1 MIALTISDIMDA
13 DNAILRIS
21 DLLKRKTSVEIPNAL
36 CIRNDSFSPDTFAEM
51 TQLVC
56 TLWDGDVIL
65 ESVDPSSLTKA
76 AIHTIGRNTTLI
88 GANSGNLDEFIMV
101 ARMFNCSLCVSD
113 ENIETL
119 FDIAKTAK
127 DSGIGTIFV
136 DPMMRNMK
144 QCLERCTDIKRIK
157 EIIPDLDFKI
167 AVRSWSGEYAMT
179 MATVSLMVDD
189 ALVIVDDLDWDSCYT
204 LSALLSSIR

>member
-1 MIALTISDIMDA
+1 MIALTISDVMDA
-13 DNAILRIS
+13 DNAVLRIS
-21 DLLKRKTSVEIPNAL
+21 ELMKRRSAINVPDAL
-36 CIRNDSFSPDTFAEM
+36 CVRNDSFSPDIFAEM

-56 TLWDGDVIL
+56 TLWNGDVIL
-65 ESVDPSSLTKA
+65 EAVDPTSLTKA
-76 AIHTIGRNTTLI
+76 AIHTIGRNTTLV
-88 GANSGNLDEFIMV
+88 GANNENLDGFLMV

-113 ENIETL
+113 EDIETL

-127 DSGIGTIFV
+127 DSGIGTVYV

-157 EIIPDLDFKI
+157 EIMPDLDFKV

-179 MATVSLMVDD
+179 MATVSLMIDD
-189 ALVIVDDLDWDSCYT
+189 TLVIVDDLDGDSCYT